1 MVIALKGVGNSPH
14 WERFL
19 TLAKTGRQLVSL
31 WMVLAAVTAM
41 VCAPTA
47 TAQKDSK
54 TQQDSKDGELTRK
67 AKTKVAPVYPDV
79 ARRMS
84 VTGTVRLAVVVA
96 PNGTVK
102 STRVIGGHP
111 VLVNAAEDA
120 LKRWKFETAPTESS
134 GVVEFTFQPQN

>member
-1 MVIALKGVGNSPH
+1 MA
-14 WERFL
+14 
-19 TLAKTGRQLVSL
+19 
-31 WMVLAAVTAM
+31 LAAGTAM

-84 VTGTVRLAVVVA
+84 VTGTVKLAVVVA

-102 STRVIGGHP
+102 SAKVIGGHP
-111 VLVNAAEDA
+111 VLVNAAVDA
-120 LKRWKFETAPTESS
+120 MKRWRFETAPTESS